1 MKKKLRLST
10 ILNIVLVIVMLS
22 YTYSWMVTE
31 PSYGEVVNYEREL
44 IIASSGVDVEV
55 YIYDDSFNDYVLY
68 EEEDII
74 INNMAPNDSVRFKFV
89 MKNTKTVATLTDIV
103 FANIEGDVEELS
115 PYLSFECSNPD
126 VFVRDFINDLS
137 TTSTF
142 DGIEVTNYMKFYDD
156 FKVESNSESVIYWTI
171 KLDKTASNDIVDKSL
186 TIENIIFL
194 NS

>member
-1 MKKKLRLST
+1 MKKKIRLST
-10 ILNIVLVIVMLS
+10 ILNIILLVIMLS

-44 IIASSGVDVEV
+44 IIASSGVEVEV
-55 YIYDDSFNDYVLY
+55 YIYDDNVNDYVLY
-68 EEEDII
+68 ENEDIV
-74 INNMAPNDSVRFKFV
+74 INNMAPNDTVRFKFV
-89 MKNTKTVATLTDIV
+89 MKNTKQVATMTDIV
-103 FANIEGDVEELS
+103 FANIDGDIDTLA
-115 PYLSFECSNPD
+115 PYMTFESSSPD
-126 VFVRDFINDLS
+126 VFVRDMINDLNE
-137 TTSTF
+137 TSTF

-156 FKVESNSESVIYWTI
+156 FKVEAGTESVIYWTI